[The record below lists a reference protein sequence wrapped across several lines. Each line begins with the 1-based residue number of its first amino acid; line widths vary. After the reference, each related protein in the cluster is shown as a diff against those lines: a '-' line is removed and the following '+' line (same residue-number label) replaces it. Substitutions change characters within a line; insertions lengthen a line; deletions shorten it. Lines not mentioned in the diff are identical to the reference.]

1 MPGTRSKLTIE
12 GSSIL
17 SQYPEER
24 KRKRKRKELETETV
38 ERRDYKEIRSRSVE
52 TPKLGRGCTLPRTLS
67 TAALIDCQVIK
78 PTSQIRIDID
88 PQIETK
94 IQILEKIRITK
105 AAYTAKISKLH
116 DETVN
121 ILTEIDQLETFIPSD
136 ITELPKA
143 EQNTNTIGEFP
154 VSVRVN
160 SPTESL
166 SSGSSEETIVES
178 LKSCENSPQITNAR
192 VPSQKRLE
200 LFEHSPRGTTKS
212 AGNSPRKPR
221 GLSKYT
227 PQRTARSAGN
237 SPQKSPRVREYSPQ
251 KAVSSA
257 RNTSHRFL
265 KLPKTIFRLFTKTL
279 GKGVT
284 SPNPENTTQVSSI
297 VRGKTPRPVKSH
309 NLSSAGSEEF
319 LTPHGTPTPFDESI
333 ILSQSPRRTLF
344 PTFRIYRKKPIQHPD
359 SARVKGKKVTISQS
373 KPEANTKPVLPVR
386 DKKRNIL
393 VLQKG
398 IKIKQSDD
406 KHSMVISKANEIDS
420 DQSVIKTSG
429 DDIATPSIKTKL
441 PSDKDKVKPTP
452 RKINSPTMVNHN
464 QVVSLRDAL
473 AVIPEYDG
481 KTSSL
486 GAFIQGCEEAVE
498 MLEPESEKY
507 LVKAVRV
514 KIKGEPRR
522 TIHLNTFESIDELI
536 DFLKSIYAPSR
547 NIYQLQGELGAIYQ
561 KQDESVIAYSNRL
574 RDVGFQILDA
584 YEFGK
589 SNEAD
594 EAFKKNTEDSLPAC
608 FINGLRPE
616 IEQRMGRHN
625 EIDDAVK
632 EAVKIEREIAARA
645 ALRGEKISPPEPRGN
660 KTDKRNVNVVTSE
673 ETTCQVCK
681 KTGHTAPTCPT
692 LKQNNAQLSGTQEQK
707 PEQKIN
713 TVCQMCNKIGHFA
726 DKCFKLFPPQN
737 KNQATIPAPM
747 ITVCQVCNK
756 RGHTADKCFRIF
768 PPGTKNPSNSA
779 ETCQLCKKPGH
790 SAANCSQ
797 LPRGSQ
803 TPMGAAQVQVPQ
815 GLRYQPQDAIKCQIC
830 KKDGHGAHICP
841 YRNYHS
847 QSLDQNQPGTRR
859 TYAEVASNSVC
870 HYCKTPG
877 HFIRECP
884 KRIASESTSRNTS
897 GNEDGPPSMGAR
909 GETARNMHPVRII
922 KAAEFVN
929 PEL

>member
-1 MPGTRSKLTIE
+1 MPGTRSKVIIE
-12 GSSIL
+12 GNSIL
-17 SQYPEER
+17 NQYPVER
-24 KRKRKRKELETETV
+24 KRKRKRKEPETELT
-38 ERRDYKEIRSRSVE
+38 ERRDYREIRSRSVE
-52 TPKLGRGCTLPRTLS
+52 IPKLTREYTLPRTIS
-67 TAALIDCQVIK
+67 TAALIDCRVIK
-78 PTSQIRIDID
+78 PTSPISIDID
-88 PQIETK
+88 PQIEARIRTLDNIK
-94 IQILEKIRITK
+94 IAK
-105 AAYTAKISKLH
+105 AVYTAKISELH
-116 DETVN
+116 DETTN
-121 ILTEIDQLETFIPSD
+121 ILAEISQLESLIPSD
-136 ITELPKA
+136 VTESPKA
-143 EQNTNTIGEFP
+143 AQNTLTICEH
-154 VSVRVN
+154 SVTVQVN
-160 SPTESL
+160 SPGKGL
-166 SSGSSEETIVES
+166 SSTTSEENIVES
-178 LKSCENSPQITNAR
+178 LKSCENLTQITNAEI
-192 VPSQKRLE
+192 PPQKSPE
-200 LFEHSPRGTTKS
+200 LPEYSPRGTARSAGSSPQKS
-212 AGNSPRKPR
+212 ARVREYSARK
-221 GLSKYT
+221 T
-227 PQRTARSAGN
+227 VRSAGN
-237 SPQKSPRVREYSPQ
+237 SPQ
-251 KAVSSA
+251 
-257 RNTSHRFL
+257 RFL
-265 KLPKTIFRLFTKTL
+265 KFPKNIFRIFTETL
-279 GKGVT
+279 GKSVT
-284 SPNPENTTQVSSI
+284 TSNPENTTQVSP
-297 VRGKTPRPVKSH
+297 VVAGKTPTAKSVKSH
-309 NLSSAGSEEF
+309 NISVAESEEF

-333 ILSQSPRRTLF
+333 KLSQSLRRTLF
-344 PTFRIYRKKPIQHPD
+344 PTFRIYRKKPIRYPD
-359 SARVKGKKVTISQS
+359 LIGIKEKKITTFQS
-373 KPEANTKPVLPVR
+373 KPPVNTKPVLPLP
-386 DKKRNIL
+386 DKKHKIL
-393 VLQKG
+393 ALQKE
-398 IKIKQSDD
+398 IKNNQSDNKD
-406 KHSMVISKANEIDS
+406 SMITSEENKIEL

-429 DDIATPSIKTKL
+429 DNIAPPAAKIEL
-441 PSDKDKVKPTP
+441 PSDGDKVKSTP
-452 RKINSPTMVNHN
+452 GKIKSTMVNHN

-522 TIHLNTFESIDELI
+522 TIHLNTFANIEELV

-584 YEFGK
+584 YEFGR

-616 IEQRMGRHN
+616 IEQRMGRHH

-645 ALRGEKISPPEPRGN
+645 ALRGEKTSPPEPRGN
-660 KTDKRNVNVVTSE
+660 KTEKRNVNVVISE
-673 ETTCQVCK
+673 ETICQVCK
-681 KTGHTAPTCPT
+681 KTGHIAPTCPT
-692 LKQNNAQLSGTQEQK
+692 LKQNNAQSGETQEQK
-707 PEQKIN
+707 TEPKRN
-713 TVCQMCNKIGHFA
+713 AVCQVCNKIGHSA
-726 DKCFKLFPPQN
+726 DKCFKLYPPQS

-768 PPGTKNPSNSA
+768 PPGIKDPSNSA
-779 ETCQLCKKPGH
+779 EMCQLCKKPGH
-790 SAANCSQ
+790 SAANCLQ

-803 TPMGAAQVQVPQ
+803 ASMGAAQVQVPQ
-815 GLRYQPQDAIKCQIC
+815 GLRYQPQDTIKCQIC

-847 QSLDQNQPGTRR
+847 QSLDQNQSGTRR

-884 KRIASESTSRNTS
+884 KRVANEPTSRNTS
-897 GNEDGPPSMGAR
+897 GNENGPPSMGAR
-909 GETARNMHPVRII
+909 GETARNMHPVRLI
-922 KAAEFVN
+922 KAAEVIN